1 MSKKLAKKIFI
12 RGKIKTLTG
21 LHIGGNNSSVDI
33 GGIDAYVIRDSFS
46 NKPYIP
52 GSSLKGKMRS
62 LIEQVMGNYA
72 AVRMGVVQNG
82 PSENTND
89 NVVKLFGTAKN
100 DNNVPSKIIVRDCQL
115 LSKYD
120 HISEL
125 AQYTEIKTEVVIDRI
140 TAAAMPRTL
149 ERVPAG
155 VEFEMEIVLNIWEG
169 DNELSEDEAMRL
181 VFMAMLLLESDYLGG
196 KGSRGSGQVKIGI
209 ATITERNAA
218 FYKDVSNIQQSS
230 FTISEHQANIPNS
243 LRIWTH

>member
-1 MSKKLAKKIFI
+1 
-12 RGKIKTLTG
+12 
-21 LHIGGNNSSVDI
+21 
-33 GGIDAYVIRDSFS
+33 
-46 NKPYIP
+46 
-52 GSSLKGKMRS
+52 MRS
-62 LIEQVMGNYA
+62 LIEQVVGNYA

-155 VEFEMEIVLNIWEG
+155 VEFDMEIVLNIWEG
-169 DNELSEDEAMRL
+169 ANELSENEAMRL
-181 VFMAMLLLESDYLGG
+181 IFMAMLLLESDYLGG

-209 ATITERNAA
+209 ATITERDAT
-218 FYKDVSNIQQSS
+218 FYNDIANIQQSS
-230 FTISEHQANIPNS
+230 FTISAYQANIPNS